1 MCLAKTCNVIIMLG
15 TMFAMK
21 LIGKELQKNPSEKGE
36 QLIIDITFVCRHY
49 KFTLICIG
57 RMHYVLHYS
66 KTMTQACIHLGTH
79 EHLVATCPSK
89 DSKDMTHDIIRQEYK
104 KMSIAITL

>member
-1 MCLAKTCNVIIMLG
+1 M
-15 TMFAMK
+15 
-21 LIGKELQKNPSEKGE
+21 
-36 QLIIDITFVCRHY
+36 Y
-49 KFTLICIG
+49 
-57 RMHYVLHYS
+57 YVLHRS

-104 KMSIAITL
+104 KTSIATPSAITMLTNKIFIGLKLIGPSDDGSQSNLQGEKFDLLLEELSPLSCPNI